1 MKIVVVKVNLTNCR
15 IGIFCNL
22 NSSEIVV
29 KQRVGRILRHKTP
42 VIIIPY
48 FKDTREEELVQKMIE
63 EYSKESIIIINNI
76 NEITL

>member
-29 KQRVGRILRHKTP
+29 KQRVGRILRHKSP
-42 VIIIPY
+42 IIILPY
-48 FKDTREEELVQKMIE
+48 FKNTREEELVEKMIE
-63 EYSKESIIIINNI
+63 EYSKDSIKIISNI
-76 NEITL
+76 NEIKL

>member
-29 KQRVGRILRHKTP
+29 KQRVGRILRHKSP
-42 VIIIPY
+42 VIVIPFY
-48 FKDTREEELVQKMIE
+48 KGTREEELVTKMLEDYNPKLIHTV
-63 EYSKESIIIINNI
+63 KNIIDIKI
-76 NEITL
+76 

>member
-29 KQRVGRILRHKTP
+29 KQRVGRILRHKSP
-42 VIIIPY
+42 IIIIPY
-48 FKDTREEELVQKMIE
+48 FKDTREEELVEKMIE
-63 EYSKESIIIINNI
+63 DYNKELIKTLNNI
-76 NEITL
+76 NDLEL